1 MSLIKMKPKF
11 ISQAAAK
18 DIGRQAGKNG
28 KIGKPLLNMPLIS
41 PLTATMDCLSNSLS
55 KANYPAEYGIVVK

>member
-1 MSLIKMKPKF
+1 MKPKF

-18 DIGRQAGKNG
+18 DIGRQLEKMERWEAFAEYAFNK
-28 KIGKPLLNMPLIS
+28 S
-41 PLTATMDCLSNSLS
+41 STATMDCLSNSLS